1 MNGNTLNAKQLT
13 IRLITLGLALM
24 LLLSTTGC
32 SVIMGIFEPEETV
45 TTDSEGTDTAARTL
59 LPTPAAPSVDV
70 QPTATS
76 AESSEPTPTAEVN
89 EANTAPVVEAPAAIQ
104 TTLRLVTITGPTV
117 NLRSQP
123 STDSEILVTVPN
135 GTTFEM
141 TDQNST
147 GDWYQICCVNNS
159 TAWVYSELASVE
171 EKVVSVVPTA
181 SAVTV
186 DAQSAPSADEQTQSS
201 ATDQQAIVLDIPLVA
216 PVFTQSAVSDG
227 TRYEY
232 SEQGFALTLPN
243 GWQPI
248 DLSAE
253 RLAASLSNLANENAQ
268 AAALLE
274 EQLKTVV
281 NARFT
286 FYAAEATPHVLDTGF
301 ATNVSLLRQPLPP
314 GISLEFYS
322 QIMAKQ
328 VQERFALLSPVSI
341 TPGSVPAGKSV
352 TLNYTMSGP
361 HNGLAIVEYLIMQ
374 GQTVYDLKFTTTA
387 EQSDV
392 YVANFAMIAES
403 FKLLDK

>member
-1 MNGNTLNAKQLT
+1 MNGNTLNRKPLT

-24 LLLSTTGC
+24 LMFSTTGC

-45 TTDSEGTDTAARTL
+45 TTDSEGTESAARTL
-59 LPTPAAPSVDV
+59 LPTPAAPNVDV
-70 QPTATS
+70 QPTATTE
-76 AESSEPTPTAEVN
+76 ESSAPTPTAEVD
-89 EANTAPVVEAPAAIQ
+89 EATTAPVAEAPAAIQ
-104 TTLRLVTITGPTV
+104 TTIRLVTITGPTV

-123 STDSEILVTVPN
+123 STDSQILVTVPS

-181 SAVTV
+181 T
-186 DAQSAPSADEQTQSS
+186 AQSAPGADVQAPSRAAAEQ
-201 ATDQQAIVLDIPLVA
+201 AVAVDIPLVA

-232 SEQGFALTLPN
+232 SEQGFAITLPN

-268 AAALLE
+268 AAALVE

-286 FYAAEATPHVLDTGF
+286 FYAAETTPQVLDTGF

-328 VQERFALLSPVSI
+328 TQERFALISPVSI

-361 HNGLAIVEYLIMQ
+361 HNGLAVVEYLIMQ
-374 GQTVYDLKFTTTA
+374 DQTVYDLKFTTTA

-392 YVANFAMIAES
+392 YVASFAKIAES
-403 FKLLDK
+403 FKLLEQ

>member
-1 MNGNTLNAKQLT
+1 MNGNTLNAKPLP

-24 LLLSTTGC
+24 LLISTTGC

-45 TTDSEGTDTAARTL
+45 TTDSEGTDTVARTL
-59 LPTPAAPSVDV
+59 LPTPAAPNVDV
-70 QPTATS
+70 QPTATVE
-76 AESSEPTPTAEVN
+76 ESSAPTPTAQTAEVD
-89 EANTAPVVEAPAAIQ
+89 EANTATVVEAPAAIQ
-104 TTLRLVTITGPTV
+104 TTRRLVTITGPAV

-123 STDSEILVTVPN
+123 STDSQILVTVPS

-141 TDQNST
+141 TDENGA

-159 TAWVYSELASVE
+159 TAWVYSELAKVE
-171 EKVVSVVPTA
+171 ETVVRVVPTA
-181 SAVTV
+181 TAQPAPGADDQTPSSA
-186 DAQSAPSADEQTQSS
+186 ADEQ
-201 ATDQQAIVLDIPLVA
+201 AAPVDIPMVA

-253 RLAASLSNLANENAQ
+253 RLAASLSNLANENTQ
-268 AAALLE
+268 AAALVE

-301 ATNVSLLRQPLPP
+301 ATTVSLLRQPLPP

-328 VQERFALLSPVSI
+328 AQERFALISPVSI
-341 TPGSVPAGKSV
+341 TPGSVSAGKSV

-361 HNGLAIVEYLIMQ
+361 HNGLAVVEYLIMQ
-374 GQTVYDLKFTTTA
+374 DQTVYDLKFTTTA

-392 YVANFAMIAES
+392 YVASFVMIAES
-403 FKLLDK
+403 FELLDK

>member
-1 MNGNTLNAKQLT
+1 MNGNTLNAKPLT
-13 IRLITLGLALM
+13 SRLITLGLALL

-45 TTDSEGTDTAARTL
+45 TTDSEGTDTTARTL
-59 LPTPAAPSVDV
+59 LPTPAAPNVDV
-70 QPTATS
+70 QPTAT
-76 AESSEPTPTAEVN
+76 AEESSEPTPTAEVD
-89 EANTAPVVEAPAAIQ
+89 EANTALVAEAPAAIQ
-104 TTLRLVTITGPTV
+104 TTIRLVTITGPTV

-123 STDSEILVTVPN
+123 STDSQILVTVPS

-141 TDQNST
+141 TDQNGT

-171 EKVVSVVPTA
+171 EKIVSVAPTA
-181 SAVTV
+181 SA
-186 DAQSAPSADEQTQSS
+186 QSAPAADDQTQSS
-201 ATDQQAIVLDIPLVA
+201 ATDEQAVAVDIPLIA
-216 PVFTQSAVSDG
+216 PVFTQAAVSDG

-268 AAALLE
+268 AAALVE

-286 FYAAEATPHVLDTGF
+286 FYAAEATPRVLDTGF

-328 VQERFALLSPVSI
+328 AQERFALISPVSI
-341 TPGSVPAGKSV
+341 TPASVPAGKSV
-352 TLNYTMSGP
+352 ILNYTMSGP
-361 HNGLAIVEYLIMQ
+361 HNGLAIVEYLIMHE
-374 GQTVYDLKFTTTA
+374 QTVYDLKFTTTV

-403 FKLLDK
+403 FELLEQ